1 LLEKIPSPI
10 QAPRM
15 LEAIEKLLALQ
26 DRDQRL
32 RTLRLELQS
41 IPLEIAS
48 KQKLVEDAA
57 SRLQTARSRSMA
69 IEVEKKAL
77 EGGIAAKRDQ
87 ISRYKNQ
94 QLQTRKNEEY
104 SALSHEIAAAERA
117 ISAIED
123 KELVLMEEAEGLAP
137 QLAAADKAHA
147 EDKAKYDA
155 QITTIREKE
164 GNLKSRIDEMT
175 AGRVA
180 LLEGID
186 EDLIERYERLFET
199 KNARVVVPVEHDV
212 CTGCHMKVTA
222 QTSLALRSDKS
233 IVSCPQCGR
242 LLHLPL

>member
-1 LLEKIPSPI
+1 LLDKIH
-10 QAPRM
+10 APLQSLWM

-41 IPLEIAS
+41 IPTEIAS
-48 KQKLVEDAA
+48 KQKLVQDAA
-57 SRLQTARSRSMA
+57 NRLDAARSRSKA

-77 EGGIAAKRDQ
+77 EVEIASKRDQ

-104 SALSHEIAAAERA
+104 SALSHEIANAERA

-155 QITTIREKE
+155 QIATIREKE
-164 GNLKSRIDEMT
+164 GNLKARIDEMADGR
-175 AGRVA
+175 AG
-180 LLEGID
+180 LLEGVD
-186 EDLIERYERLFET
+186 EDLVERYDRLFET
-199 KNARVVVPVEHDV
+199 KNARAVVAVEHDV

-222 QTSLALRSDKS
+222 QTSLALRSDKAL
-233 IVSCPQCGR
+233 VSCPQCGR

>member
-1 LLEKIPSPI
+1 
-10 QAPRM
+10 M

-77 EGGIAAKRDQ
+77 EVEIAAKRDQ

-147 EDKAKYDA
+147 QDKAKYDS

-164 GNLKSRIDEMT
+164 GNLKSRMDEMT

-242 LLHLPL
+242 ILHLPL

>member
-1 LLEKIPSPI
+1 LLDKIH
-10 QAPRM
+10 APLQSLWM

-41 IPLEIAS
+41 IPTEIAS
-48 KQKLVEDAA
+48 KQKLVQDAA
-57 SRLQTARSRSMA
+57 NRLDAARSRSKA

-77 EGGIAAKRDQ
+77 EVEIASKRDQ

-104 SALSHEIAAAERA
+104 SALSHEIANAERA

-155 QITTIREKE
+155 QIATIREKE
-164 GNLKSRIDEMT
+164 GNLKARIDEMA
-175 AGRVA
+175 AGRA
-180 LLEGID
+180 GLLEGVD
-186 EDLIERYERLFET
+186 EDLIERYDRLFET
-199 KNARVVVPVEHDV
+199 KNARAVVPVEHDV

-222 QTSLALRSDKS
+222 QTSLALRSDKAL
-233 IVSCPQCGR
+233 VSCPQCGR

>member
-1 LLEKIPSPI
+1 LLDKIH
-10 QAPRM
+10 APLQSLWM

-41 IPLEIAS
+41 IPTEIAS
-48 KQKLVEDAA
+48 KQKLVQDAA
-57 SRLQTARSRSMA
+57 NRLDAARSRSKA

-77 EGGIAAKRDQ
+77 EVEIASKRDQ

-104 SALSHEIAAAERA
+104 SALSHEIANAERA

-155 QITTIREKE
+155 QIATIREKE
-164 GNLKSRIDEMT
+164 GNLKARIDEMA
-175 AGRVA
+175 AGRA
-180 LLEGID
+180 GLLEGVD
-186 EDLIERYERLFET
+186 EDLIERYDRLFET
-199 KNARVVVPVEHDV
+199 KNARAVVAVEHDV

-222 QTSLALRSDKS
+222 QTSLALRSDKAL
-233 IVSCPQCGR
+233 VSCPQCGR

>member
-1 LLEKIPSPI
+1 LLDKIH
-10 QAPRM
+10 APLQSSEM

-41 IPLEIAS
+41 IPAEIAS
-48 KQKLVEDAA
+48 KQKLVQDAA
-57 SRLQTARSRSMA
+57 NRLDAARSRSKA

-77 EGGIAAKRDQ
+77 EVEIAAKRDQ
-87 ISRYKNQ
+87 IARYKNQ

-104 SALSHEIAAAERA
+104 SALSHEIANAERA

-155 QITTIREKE
+155 QIATIREKE
-164 GNLKSRIDEMT
+164 GNLKARIDEMA
-175 AGRVA
+175 AGRAA
-180 LLEGID
+180 LLEGVD
-186 EDLIERYERLFET
+186 EDLVERYDRLFET
-199 KNARVVVPVEHDV
+199 KNARAVVAVEHDV

-222 QTSLALRSDKS
+222 QTSLALRSDKGL
-233 IVSCPQCGR
+233 VSCPQCGR

>member
-1 LLEKIPSPI
+1 
-10 QAPRM
+10 M

-41 IPLEIAS
+41 IPAEIAA
-48 KQKLVEDAA
+48 KQKLIQDAA
-57 SRLQTARSRSMA
+57 NRLDAARSRSKA

-77 EGGIAAKRDQ
+77 EVEIAAKRDQ
-87 ISRYKNQ
+87 IARYKNQ

-104 SALSHEIAAAERA
+104 SALSHEIENAERT

-123 KELVLMEEAEGLAP
+123 KELVLMEEAEGLSP

-155 QITTIREKE
+155 QIATIREKE
-164 GNLKSRIDEMT
+164 GNLKNRIDEMA
-175 AGRVA
+175 AGRA
-180 LLEGID
+180 SLLEGID
-186 EDLIERYERLFET
+186 EDLLERYERLFET
-199 KNARVVVPVEHDV
+199 KNAKAVVSVEHDV

-222 QTSLALRSDKS
+222 QTSLALRSDKD
-233 IVSCPQCGR
+233 IISCPQCGR